1 MAGGGTSRWMVGRA
15 ERSCRTFLAGV
26 LCPWPV
32 ETKISV
38 GEMSGAGEL
47 LLQSMCPG
55 AAMAG

>member
-1 MAGGGTSRWMVGRA
+1 MGRA

-38 GEMSGAGEL
+38 DEMSGAGEL